1 MAFDGVYFTLLM
13 RNLVFLSILGLS
25 AACTSP
31 REAPTR
37 AEQQV
42 VEWSAIAGELRPGPD
57 SGFVVDVEIQAAIV
71 DGWHIYSL
79 TQATGG
85 LTPMT
90 VKVAPSPP
98 YSLAGPV
105 TGPQAVKARDPNF
118 NIETETYSGEAIFR
132 VPVKLMSASTISVPP
147 LEIRVRSQACSDRL
161 CLPARTTTLTLQ
173 PKQGKA

>member
-1 MAFDGVYFTLLM
+1 M
-13 RNLVFLSILGLS
+13 LGLS

-37 AEQQV
+37 GEQQV

-57 SGFVVDVEIQAAIV
+57 SGFVVDVDIQAAII

-98 YSLAGPV
+98 YYLAGPV
-105 TGPQAVKARDPNF
+105 AGPKAEKAQDPNF
-118 NIETETYSGEAIFR
+118 GIETETYSGEAIFR
-132 VPVKLMSASTISVPP
+132 VPVKLTSASTISVPP
-147 LEIRVRSQACSDRL
+147 LRIRVRFQACSDRL
-161 CLPARTTTLTLQ
+161 CLPARTTTLTVQ
-173 PKQGKA
+173 PNPGKA